1 MHNRT
6 KVRAVYNRLK
16 KAHGKRFLTAQE
28 IAEGLFETLT
38 SIQYA
43 LRYLAD
49 QGYAEFQGLGW
60 QLTPAGAKAQI
71 TWSNAPGW
79 NEKRILEVLAIRGPM
94 MARDLARE
102 CNLSHQ
108 NVNKYARKLEQEGKV
123 TLTVTK
129 SESGHR
135 AYLIWVVS

>member
-16 KAHGKRFLTAQE
+16 RHHGVRFLTAQKV
-28 IAEGLFETLT
+28 AKGLFETL
-38 SIQYA
+38 SSVQYA

-60 QLTPAGAKAQI
+60 QLTPAGAKAKI
-71 TWSNAPGW
+71 EWSNAPGW
-79 NEKRILEVLAIRGPM
+79 NEKRMLEVLTKNGPM

-108 NVNKYARKLEQEGKV
+108 NVNKYARKLQKEGKV
-123 TLTVTK
+123 TLTETK
-129 SESGHR
+129 AESGHR
-135 AYLIWVVS
+135 AYLIEAVS